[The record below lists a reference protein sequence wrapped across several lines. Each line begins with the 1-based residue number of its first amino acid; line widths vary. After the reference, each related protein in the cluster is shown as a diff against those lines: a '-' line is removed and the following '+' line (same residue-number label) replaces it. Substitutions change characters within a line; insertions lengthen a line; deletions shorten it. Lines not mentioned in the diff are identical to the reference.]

1 MTIDFLRYRNYTE
14 EISKSELQNQQLYS
28 IRPKLLN
35 GPKLNFLSFRGYLIK
50 DENEKNQE
58 KE

>member
-35 GPKLNFLSFRGYLIK
+35 GSKLNFLSFRGYLIK